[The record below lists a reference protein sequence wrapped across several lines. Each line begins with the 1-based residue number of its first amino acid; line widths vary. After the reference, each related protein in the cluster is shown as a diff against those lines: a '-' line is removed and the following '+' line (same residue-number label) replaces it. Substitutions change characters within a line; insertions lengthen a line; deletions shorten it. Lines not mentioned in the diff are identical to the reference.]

1 MSGWT
6 QDVLYTL
13 RQWRARP
20 GLTAVILLTLALG
33 IGANAAIFSLIEAAL
48 LRPLPFPQPDRLAYV
63 YSQFPSMGFS
73 KFWVSQPEYLEMARW
88 SRSFEA
94 LGAYRV
100 DSANVGGPE
109 VEPRRVVAASATA
122 SLLEVLKVRPLAGR
136 VFGAEDDVPGKDA
149 VVLVSE
155 RLWRDAFAA
164 DPALVGS
171 MIDVEGRRVQVIG
184 ILPRGADLD
193 DAGIDLWAPLAI
205 DTAQLRPRGNHYLY
219 LAGRLKPGVTVAQAQ
234 ADLDGLLSRWKTE
247 ISGDQHIPS
256 AEGHPM
262 VVRDMKEELIGPARP
277 ALWLLAATVGLVL
290 AIACANVA
298 NLLLARSEGRRREV
312 AVRTALG
319 AGAGRLARQF
329 LLEGLL
335 LALVGGTFGTLLA
348 FLGVNGVLA
357 AFPGSVIRV
366 ERVAPSLPVLAFV
379 LGISLAAGLLF
390 SLAPVR
396 EAWSRNFGT
405 ALKDGG
411 RTSLGR
417 SRLLV
422 RRVLVVGEVAM
433 ATVLVVG
440 AGLLT
445 RSFLAL
451 ERVDPGFDPQGV
463 LSFELSLPRAQYVEA
478 QKVGAFFDEVTAGI
492 ASLPGVQG
500 VSTASGLPPVREVDA
515 NDTEFEGVPGPPEG
529 PLHNVD
535 YYQFV
540 TAGYF
545 ETLRIPLMPG
555 GRLFEA
561 GDVNGEPVVVVNQR
575 LAEVFWPG
583 QNPIGRR
590 LRPSY
595 GAGTPWFRVVG
606 VVGNVK
612 QGGMKQ
618 PVGTEL
624 YFFTPQAYGFGFGV
638 HDRFV
643 VVRATGDPEAL
654 AGAVRA
660 EVRRRDPALPVARLA
675 SLEEVIRSST
685 ADSRFLS
692 LLIGAFGALA
702 LVLAAIGTYGV
713 LSFLVEERRQ
723 ELGIRMALGAT
734 AESVLGRVLKQG
746 LTLAGAGLAAGLL
759 LALAGQRFLSA
770 VLFGVEAGD
779 PVTLVSVVGVLLVA
793 STMACLVPARRAARV
808 SPVETLK
815 AE

>member
-6 QDVLYTL
+6 QDFFYAF

-33 IGANAAIFSLIEAAL
+33 IGANAAIFSLVEAAL
-48 LRPLPFPQPDRLAYV
+48 LRPLPFPQSDRLVYV
-63 YSQFPSMGFS
+63 YSQFPTMGFT

-100 DSANVGGPE
+100 DSANVGGGE
-109 VEPRRVVAASATA
+109 VEPRRVVVAAASA
-122 SLLEVLKVRPLAGR
+122 SLLEALKVRPLAGR
-136 VFGAEDDVPGKDA
+136 VFGPAEDVPGKDG

-164 DPALVGS
+164 DPSLVGRQ
-171 MIDVEGRRVQVIG
+171 IDVDGRRVEVVG
-184 ILPRGADLD
+184 VVPRAMDLD

-234 ADLDGLLSRWKTE
+234 ADLDGLLVRWKAE
-247 ISGDQHIPS
+247 IPGEHIPS

-329 LLEGLL
+329 LVEGLL
-335 LALVGGTFGTLLA
+335 LALAGGTLGTLLA

-366 ERVAPSLPVLAFV
+366 DRVEPSLPVLAFV

-417 SRLLV
+417 GRLLV
-422 RRVLVVGEVAM
+422 RRALVVGEVAM

-463 LSFELSLPRAQYVEA
+463 LSFELSLPETQYPEP
-478 QKVGAFFDEVTAGI
+478 QQVGAFYDEVVAGI
-492 ASLPGVQG
+492 STLPGVQAVG
-500 VSTASGLPPVREVDA
+500 TVSGLPPVREVDA
-515 NDTEFEGVPGPPEG
+515 NDTEFEGVPEPPEG
-529 PLHNVD
+529 PQHNVD

-540 TAGYF
+540 TEGYF
-545 ETLRIPLMPG
+545 DTLRIPLVPG

-583 QNPIGRR
+583 QSPVGRR
-590 LRPSY
+590 LRP
-595 GAGTPWFRVVG
+595 AFREETPWFRVVG
-606 VVGNVK
+606 VVGDVK

-624 YFFTPQAYGFGFGV
+624 YFFTPQIYRVGFGV
-638 HDRFV
+638 RDRFV
-643 VVRATGDPEAL
+643 VVRSAGDPEAL

-675 SLEEVIRSST
+675 SLEQVIRNST

-702 LVLAAIGTYGV
+702 LALAAIGTYGV
-713 LSFLVEERRQ
+713 LSYLVEERRQ

-746 LTLAGAGLAAGLL
+746 LTLAGVGLVAGLL
-759 LALAGQRFLSA
+759 LALAAQRFVSA
-770 VLFGVEAGD
+770 VLFGVQAGD
-779 PVTLVSVVGVLLVA
+779 PLTLVSVIAVLLVA
-793 STMACLVPARRAARV
+793 STVACLVPARRAARV